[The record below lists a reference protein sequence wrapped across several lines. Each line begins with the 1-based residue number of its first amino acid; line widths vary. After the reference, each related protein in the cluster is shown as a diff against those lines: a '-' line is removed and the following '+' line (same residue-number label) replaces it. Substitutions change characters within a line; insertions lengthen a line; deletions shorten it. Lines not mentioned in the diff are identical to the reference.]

1 MNIVKGIRAFS
12 AAVRGR
18 QTGTLR
24 QAQGERDRF
33 DGGFARGI
41 GDVWGGGSGG
51 WAQTSYGEYY
61 PRSAIVYAAIK
72 VRQDAIARLP
82 LRVMRRGSISRTRQA
97 DVLRQA
103 QDERFWGAQGERN
116 EYGGGR
122 NSFHPHPNLPPSRG
136 KGQEGPNFSPSRGKG
151 LYSSLPPL
159 DARPCFRQG
168 QALRGN
174 DELEEGEGIRGRAG
188 GEPVGAEHPLQRL
201 LDSPNPFWS
210 RGGLWRATETYLS
223 LWGAAFWGLERD
235 ENGGIAE
242 IWPLRPDKMRVIP
255 DTERYIRGFVYMGA
269 GSELVPYLPDDV
281 VWMRYFN
288 PLDEYAGL
296 SPIAPLRQSADM
308 GMDALRANRKL
319 LQNDSTPG
327 LIIELGGVPTDE
339 EVSEFYARW
348 ESRFQGVDKTRRP
361 ALLSPG
367 MKASNLGFS
376 PRDMEYIESL
386 RWSLEDVSRVFGVPK
401 VMIGDLENTTFSNFS
416 TARRLFWEDTVTAQL
431 AFYTE
436 APHFGDDSLT
446 LEFDLSGVEAL
457 KESEE
462 NKAKRR
468 NIYVKAGIMT
478 VDEVRRE
485 MNLPPLGV

>member
-1 MNIVKGIRAFS
+1 MNIVRGIRAFS
-12 AAVRGR
+12 AAMKGR
-18 QTGTLR
+18 QGAR
-24 QAQGERDRF
+24 QGMPGEE
-33 DGGFARGI
+33 FARGI

-51 WAQTSYGEYY
+51 WAQTSFGEYY

-82 LRVMRRGSISRTRQA
+82 LRVMRA
-97 DVLRQA
+97 P
-103 QDERFWGAQGERN
+103 GARRREF
-116 EYGGGR
+116 
-122 NSFHPHPNLPPSRG
+122 SAHPHPNLPPSRWA
-136 KGQEGPNFSPSRGKG
+136 PSRWAP
-151 LYSSLPPL
+151 S
-159 DARPCFRQG
+159 RWEG
-168 QALRGN
+168 QNIGV
-174 DELEEGEGIRGRAG
+174 RAG
-188 GEPVGAEHPLQRL
+188 WEPVDAGHPLQRL

-210 RGGLWRATETYLS
+210 RSDLWRATETYLS
-223 LWGAAFWGLERD
+223 LWGSAFWGLERD
-235 ENGGIAE
+235 EDGGIAE

-255 DTERYIRGFVYMGA
+255 DARRYIKGFVHVGA
-269 GSELVPYLPDDV
+269 GSELAPYLPEDV

-288 PLDEYAGL
+288 PLDEHAGL

-327 LIIELGGVPTDE
+327 LIIEMEGFPTDA
-339 EVSEFYARW
+339 EVSEFYTRW
-348 ESRFQGVDKTRRP
+348 ESRFRGVDKTRRP

-386 RWSLEDVSRVFGVPK
+386 RWSLEDVTRVFGVPK

-416 TARRLFWEDTVTAQL
+416 TARRLFWEDTIAAQL
-431 AFYTE
+431 SFYQE
-436 APHFGDDSLT
+436 ALRQQLLPHFGDDSLT
-446 LEFDLSGVEAL
+446 VEFDLSGVEAL

-468 NIYVKAGIMT
+468 SIYVKAGIMT
-478 VDEVRRE
+478 VDEARRE
-485 MNLPPLGV
+485 MNLPPMGV

>member
-1 MNIVKGIRAFS
+1 MNIIGGIRAFS
-12 AAVRGR
+12 AALKQS
-18 QTGTLR
+18 QTGQR
-24 QAQGERDRF
+24 RIGNADYGEAF
-33 DGGFARGI
+33 THGFGELA
-41 GDVWGGGSGG
+41 SGG
-51 WAQTSYGEYY
+51 ATGWAPTTFGEYY

-82 LRVMRRGSISRTRQA
+82 LRVLRRVPGSRRRETS
-97 DVLRQA
+97 VLRQA
-103 QDERFWGAQGERN
+103 QDERN
-116 EYGGGR
+116 EYGGA
-122 NSFHPHPNLPPSRG
+122 H
-136 KGQEGPNFSPSRGKG
+136 GPTGSPRAVN
-151 LYSSLPPL
+151 
-159 DARPCFRQG
+159 ARS
-168 QALRGN
+168 
-174 DELEEGEGIRGRAG
+174 G
-188 GEPVGAEHPLQRL
+188 GEPVGAEHPLLRL

-210 RGGLWRATETYLS
+210 RSDLWRATETYLS

-235 ENGGIAE
+235 EHGSIAE

-255 DTERYIRGFVYMGA
+255 DAERYIRGFVYMGT

-296 SPIAPLRQSADM
+296 SPVAPLRQSADM

-327 LIIELGGVPTDE
+327 LIIEMEGVPTDD

-361 ALLSPG
+361 ALLGPG
-367 MKASNLGFS
+367 MRASNLGFS

-401 VMIGDLENTTFSNFS
+401 VMIGDLENTTFSNFN

-436 APHFGDDSLT
+436 ALQHHLLPHFGDDSLT
-446 LEFDLSGVEAL
+446 VEFDLSGVDAL

-485 MNLPPLGV
+485 MNLPPIVDGS

>member
-1 MNIVKGIRAFS
+1 MGIVKDIGQGFNALS
-12 AAVRGR
+12 AVMRRRRRVGR
-18 QTGTLR
+18 HVGRHGSAGTT
-24 QAQGERDRF
+24 ADYAGGYTPGFGELM
-33 DGGFARGI
+33 
-41 GDVWGGGSGG
+41 GGGSG
-51 WAQTSYGEYY
+51 WAQTAFGEYY

-82 LRVMRRGSISRTRQA
+82 LRVMRRLPPARTRELG
-97 DVLRQA
+97 D
-103 QDERFWGAQGERN
+103 
-116 EYGGGR
+116 YGV
-122 NSFHPHPNLPPSRG
+122 N
-136 KGQEGPNFSPSRGKG
+136 
-151 LYSSLPPL
+151 
-159 DARPCFRQG
+159 A
-168 QALRGN
+168 
-174 DELEEGEGIRGRAG
+174 RAG
-188 GEPVGAEHPLQRL
+188 GVPVGAEHPLQRL

-210 RGGLWRATETYLS
+210 RSDLWRATETYLS

-235 ENGGIAE
+235 EHGDIVE
-242 IWPLRPDKMRVIP
+242 IWPLRPDKMRLIP
-255 DTERYIRGFVYMGA
+255 DERRYIKGFVYMGA
-269 GSELVPYLPDDV
+269 GGVLVPYLPEDV

-327 LIIELGGVPTDE
+327 IIIEMEGIPTDA
-339 EVSEFYARW
+339 EVRDFYARW

-386 RWSLEDVSRVFGVPK
+386 RWSLEDVTRVFGVPK
-401 VMIGDLENTTFSNFS
+401 VMVGDLENTTFSNFS
-416 TARRLFWEDTVTAQL
+416 TARRLFWEDTIAAQL
-431 AFYTE
+431 EFYRE
-436 APHFGDDSLT
+436 ALQLRLLPHFGDDTLT
-446 LEFDLSGVEAL
+446 VEFDLSGVEAL

-468 NIYVKAGIMT
+468 RIYVQAGIMT
-478 VDEVRRE
+478 IDEVRRD
-485 MNLPPLGV
+485 MNLPPLGN

>member
-1 MNIVKGIRAFS
+1 MKTNIDVQDRQDGLEGMSLNIIKGIRAFS
-12 AAVRGR
+12 AAVRQGNSSLR
-18 QTGTLR
+18 SSDRTGF
-24 QAQGERDRF
+24 E
-33 DGGFARGI
+33 GGFTHGFGELA
-41 GDVWGGGSGG
+41 SGG
-51 WAQTSYGEYY
+51 TAGWAPTTFGEYY

-82 LRVMRRGSISRTRQA
+82 LRVMRRGERGANRIDRMGKISCPC
-97 DVLRQA
+97 
-103 QDERFWGAQGERN
+103 
-116 EYGGGR
+116 
-122 NSFHPHPNLPPSRG
+122 PHSNPLPG
-136 KGQEGPNFSPSRGKG
+136 
-151 LYSSLPPL
+151 
-159 DARPCFRQG
+159 
-168 QALRGN
+168 
-174 DELEEGEGIRGRAG
+174 GEGIRGRAG
-188 GEPVGAEHPLQRL
+188 GEPVGVEHPLQRL

-210 RGGLWRATETYLS
+210 RSDLWRATETYLS

-235 ENGGIAE
+235 EQGSIAE

-255 DTERYIRGFVYMGA
+255 DAERYIRGFVYMGA

-327 LIIELGGVPTDE
+327 LIIEMEGVPTDD

-361 ALLSPG
+361 ALLGPG
-367 MKASNLGFS
+367 MRASNLGFS

-416 TARRLFWEDTVTAQL
+416 TARRLFWEDTVSSQV
-431 AFYTE
+431 AFYQD
-436 APHFGDDSLT
+436 ALRRQLLPHFGDDSLAV
-446 LEFDLSGVEAL
+446 EFDLSGVEAL

-468 NIYVKAGIMT
+468 SIYVKAGIMT

-485 MNLPPLGV
+485 MGLPPVSGG

>member
-1 MNIVKGIRAFS
+1 MSMIRGLRAFLGT
-12 AAVRGR
+12 VR
-18 QTGTLR
+18 
-24 QAQGERDRF
+24 QGQ
-33 DGGFARGI
+33 GARRGL
-41 GDVWGGGSGG
+41 GGGNLGETFTHGFGELASGG
-51 WAQTSYGEYY
+51 GTGWAPAAFGEYY
-61 PRSAIVYAAIK
+61 PRSAVVYAAIK

-82 LRVMRRGSISRTRQA
+82 LRVLRRVPASRRRDFSVHGEPVEPQERKSA
-97 DVLRQA
+97 YSPFDKLRANGGDVSSST
-103 QDERFWGAQGERN
+103 GPSTSS
-116 EYGGGR
+116 GR
-122 NSFHPHPNLPPSRG
+122 TIG
-136 KGQEGPNFSPSRGKG
+136 M
-151 LYSSLPPL
+151 
-159 DARPCFRQG
+159 
-168 QALRGN
+168 
-174 DELEEGEGIRGRAG
+174 RAG
-188 GEPVGAEHPLQRL
+188 GEPVEADHPLQRL

-210 RGGLWRATETYLS
+210 RSDLWRATETYLS
-223 LWGAAFWGLERD
+223 LWGSAFWGLERD
-235 ENGGIAE
+235 EHGSIVE

-255 DTERYIRGFVYMGA
+255 DAKRYIRGFVYVGA
-269 GSELVPYLPDDV
+269 GSELVPYLPEDV

-327 LIIELGGVPTDE
+327 LIIEMEGVPTDA

-367 MKASNLGFS
+367 MRASNLGFS

-386 RWSLEDVSRVFGVPK
+386 RWSLEDVTRVFGVPK

-416 TARRLFWEDTVTAQL
+416 TARRLFWEDTIAAQL
-431 AFYTE
+431 AFYRE
-436 APHFGDDSLT
+436 ALHQHLLPHFGDDSLT
-446 LEFDLSGVEAL
+446 VEFDLSGVEAL

-468 NIYVKAGIMT
+468 RIYVQAGIMT

-485 MNLPPLGV
+485 MNLPPMKVSEQDKQDG

>member
-1 MNIVKGIRAFS
+1 MNMMRGLRAFLG
-12 AAVRGR
+12 AVR
-18 QTGTLR
+18 
-24 QAQGERDRF
+24 QGQGAR
-33 DGGFARGI
+33 RGI
-41 GDVWGGGSGG
+41 GVGNFGEAYTHGFGELASGG
-51 WAQTSYGEYY
+51 ATGWAPTTFGEYY

-82 LRVMRRGSISRTRQA
+82 LRVLRREA
-97 DVLRQA
+97 
-103 QDERFWGAQGERN
+103 GARRR
-116 EYGGGR
+116 EYCVR
-122 NSFHPHPNLPPSRG
+122 AEHDSFHPHPNPP
-136 KGQEGPNFSPSRGKG
+136 P
-151 LYSSLPPL
+151 
-159 DARPCFRQG
+159 
-168 QALRGN
+168 
-174 DELEEGEGIRGRAG
+174 EGEGIRGRAG

-201 LDSPNPFWS
+201 LDSPNPFWNRS
-210 RGGLWRATETYLS
+210 DLWRATETYLS

-235 ENGGIAE
+235 EDGGIAE

-255 DTERYIRGFVYMGA
+255 DSERYIRGFVYVGA
-269 GSELVPYLPDDV
+269 GGELVPYLPDDV

-386 RWSLEDVSRVFGVPK
+386 RWSLEDVTRVFGVPK

-416 TARRLFWEDTVTAQL
+416 TARRLFWEDTVAAQL

-436 APHFGDDSLT
+436 ALRHHLLPHFGDDSLT
-446 LEFDLSGVEAL
+446 VEFDLSGVEAL

-485 MNLPPLGV
+485 MNLPPLES

>member
-1 MNIVKGIRAFS
+1 MSIAKGIRAFS
-12 AAVRGR
+12 AVVRGR
-18 QTGTLR
+18 QADALR

-51 WAQTSYGEYY
+51 WAQSAFGEYY

-82 LRVMRRGSISRTRQA
+82 LRVMRRGAVSRRRGSSFHPEHIESEIS
-97 DVLRQA
+97 
-103 QDERFWGAQGERN
+103 
-116 EYGGGR
+116 GGR

-136 KGQEGPNFSPSRGKG
+136 KE
-151 LYSSLPPL
+151 
-159 DARPCFRQG
+159 QG
-168 QALRGN
+168 VGV
-174 DELEEGEGIRGRAG
+174 RAG

-210 RGGLWRATETYLS
+210 RSDLWRATETYLS

-235 ENGGIAE
+235 EHGGIAE

-255 DTERYIRGFVYMGA
+255 DAERYIRGFVYMGA
-269 GSELVPYLPDDV
+269 GSELVPYLPEDV

-386 RWSLEDVSRVFGVPK
+386 RWSLEDVTRVFGVPK

-416 TARRLFWEDTVTAQL
+416 TARRLFWEDTVAAQL

-436 APHFGDDSLT
+436 ALQHHLLPHFGDDSLT
-446 LEFDLSGVEAL
+446 VEFDLSGVEAL

-468 NIYVKAGIMT
+468 SIYVKAGIMT
-478 VDEVRRE
+478 VDEARRE
-485 MNLPPLGV
+485 MNLPPVSGN